1 MELRDEQCK
10 PALIDRIPHV
20 LHELQ
25 VIMQIVFSIELRAQ
39 NLAGTV
45 QMMQIG
51 AREIAA
57 GIALAGFIEWFGVI
71 LVTRILDLDIAK
83 ARKQPAVA
91 CIAVGHYEIYLV
103 DAVRHAGH
111 LVFRRADPHLLMR
124 LAAWNAR
131 PSM

>member
-25 VIMQIVFSIELRAQ
+25 VIMQIVNSIELRAQ
-39 NLAGTV
+39 NLAGTE

-57 GIALAGFIEWFGVI
+57 GIALAGIFEWNGDI
-71 LVTRILDLDIAK
+71 LVTRSLDLDIAN
-83 ARKQPAVA
+83 ALYHPAAAFLAGVHYA
-91 CIAVGHYEIYLV
+91 CDHV
-103 DAVRHAGH
+103 DAVRPAGH
-111 LVFRRADPHLLMR
+111 LVSRLADPH
-124 LAAWNAR
+124 
-131 PSM
+131 